1 MIKKLGIRWIL
12 STGATKTWGEISEF
26 ACGKGGVGSCP
37 NPWRNFRHEKNFL
50 QSNEKMIF
58 FWRKFIFYHFI
69 LLFLRYSIAIKYE
82 IWPKFKEKYSKFFL
96 DIFYSIQ
103 IAVIDDRFVALVS
116 VGSWPPIP

>member
-1 MIKKLGIRWIL
+1 MKKW
-12 STGATKTWGEISEF
+12 F
-26 ACGKGGVGSCP
+26 Y
-37 NPWRNFRHEKNFL
+37 
-50 QSNEKMIF
+50 
-58 FWRKFIFYHFI
+58 WRKFICYHFI